1 VGQAFNQPV
10 ALQGVDQAGDVAGGH
25 GKHKVWT
32 GDELSD
38 LGTGH
43 AVAPTAQERLRVRRH
58 LVAGQVKL
66 RPTWVRCCPAALMVA
81 QDPADRDR

>member
-25 GKHKVWT
+25 GKQGWT
-32 GDELSD
+32 GGELSD

-43 AVAPTAQERLRVRRH
+43 AVAPTAQERLSVRRP
-58 LVAGQVKL
+58 LVAGQVEL

>member
-1 VGQAFNQPV
+1 VGRAFDYPV
-10 ALQGVDQAGDVAGGH
+10 ALEGVDQAGDVAGGH
-25 GKHKVWT
+25 GKQGWT

-43 AVAPTAQERLRVRRH
+43 AVAPTAQGRLRVRRH